1 MVESAAFDNK
11 LHRGERV
18 RAHSPQTPRRHNRVP
33 AAKSNF
39 LSVRLSVLTA
49 ILLIVFFLESP
60 GAWAAEPVLHEG
72 DFVAVCGDSITEQR
86 LYAMFIEDYLLMC
99 KPAGDLRASQFGWN
113 GDSAEWFSK
122 RMANNV
128 VPFKPS
134 VVTTCFGMNDGVYG
148 PMTDEIAKRS
158 IVQQFKKAGVRVIVV
173 GSPGCLDI
181 DKAFGGD
188 KKRSIM
194 YNGTLAG
201 FRDIDREIAK
211 KEGVLFANVHD
222 AMIDFMTKAKAK
234 YGNEYTF
241 SQDGGHPQR
250 NGHLVMAYAFL
261 KAMGCDG
268 NIGTITIDLRKN
280 KAEAADGHKILSF
293 KDGQAQVESTR
304 YPFCFYGEPYSP
316 DSTRGVLEFIPF
328 NEELNRFMLI
338 VKGLDADKAKVTWG
352 EASKVFSREQLGQGI
367 NLAAEFFD
375 NPFSEPFQKIED
387 KIAAQQLGEVA
398 LVKEQMN
405 TIGALREMAANEK
418 EALERLSAILVK
430 RGQAARDVPA
440 KAVSPVKH
448 VIRIEPVK

>member
-1 MVESAAFDNK
+1 
-11 LHRGERV
+11 
-18 RAHSPQTPRRHNRVP
+18 
-33 AAKSNF
+33 
-39 LSVRLSVLTA
+39 LTA
-49 ILLIVFFLESP
+49 IVLLVFFLKSP
-60 GAWAAEPVLHEG
+60 NAWASEPVLHEN
-72 DFVAVCGDSITEQR
+72 DFVAMCGDSITEQR

-99 KPAGDLRASQFGWN
+99 KPAGELRASQFGWN

-148 PMTDEIAKRS
+148 PMTDAIAKHYRDAQRS
-158 IVQQFKKAGVRVIVV
+158 IVGQFKKAGVRVIVI

-211 KEGVLFANVHD
+211 EEGVLFANVHD
-222 AMIDFMTKAKAK
+222 AMIGFMTKAKAK
-234 YGNEYTF
+234 YGDEYTF

-261 KAMGCDG
+261 KALGCDG
-268 NIGTITIDLRKN
+268 NIGTITIDLGKN
-280 KAEAADGHKILSF
+280 EAQAAGGHKILSF
-293 KDGQAQVESTR
+293 KDGQAQVESSR

-338 VKGLDADKAKVTWG
+338 VKGLGSDKAKVTWG
-352 EASKVFSREQLGQGI
+352 VESKVFARERLEKGI
-367 NLAAEFFD
+367 NLAAEFLD

-387 KIAAQQLGEVA
+387 KVAAQQLGEVA
-398 LVKEQMN
+398 LVKKQMN
-405 TIGALREMAANEK
+405 TIGALREMASQEK
-418 EALERLSAILVK
+418 EALDRLSAVLVK
-430 RGQAARDVPA
+430 RGQEARDVPA
-440 KAVSPVKH
+440 QAVAPVKH
-448 VIRIEPVK
+448 VIRIEPAK